1 MEGQQNNIQVS
12 GSQSSNSNV
21 SEKSVRP
28 RVPKFDPN
36 VYDMSVGSDD
46 GHETKPRKGQRGA
59 QARGARPGPSQK
71 GGAKRG
77 RPAGGSKSVNTRT
90 SENTNNS
97 VRNKNVSN
105 DSDSENEIDKI
116 DEQLECLEEKMNVEK
131 NRNEWT
137 AENIYTVIE
146 SLFQVLPIEAI
157 NGLKSM
163 AIENKETQRF
173 TWLNNCVASINPER
187 FTEAREAATINSGTR
202 TNASEN
208 EAVTDVQ
215 REEVATS
222 NITRENV
229 RHILHQETNIILET
243 LEDKK
248 RKKNLIVIGMEEG
261 YDDLESVKVMLHQLG
276 CDQVIRD
283 IVGYPTRLGT
293 AKWGR
298 RRPIKIEL
306 RTERAV
312 DYVIENKKWLK
323 QTRDFF
329 RVYINRD
336 LNRQDRMKERDD
348 RLRNRG
354 SGNSSAEDALP
365 GGRGPT
371 ADETQNPQGT
381 NELRERNNQPQNRE
395 NNSQRRDRNTATP
408 TANQQPRREM
418 REDANSGG
426 GGGVEGEEG
435 VRNST
440 NSPRANVGEEEKENV
455 GNGEGGVVPGLVNS
469 FLNSLNTLTTAAEG
483 AVALALTPRK
493 EKRATDNTVEETG
506 AEGSQNGNNSGNRA
520 EGGEAWKE

>member
-1 MEGQQNNIQVS
+1 MESQQNNVQVS

-21 SEKSVRP
+21 SVRSRRP
-28 RVPKFDPN
+28 PAPKFNTDMF
-36 VYDMSVGSDD
+36 DMSVDSDD

-59 QARGARPGPSQK
+59 QARGARSGPSQK

-248 RKKNLIVIGMEEG
+248 ERK
-261 YDDLESVKVMLHQLG
+261 
-276 CDQVIRD
+276 
-283 IVGYPTRLGT
+283 T
-293 AKWGR
+293 
-298 RRPIKIEL
+298 
-306 RTERAV
+306 
-312 DYVIENKKWLK
+312 
-323 QTRDFF
+323 
-329 RVYINRD
+329 
-336 LNRQDRMKERDD
+336 
-348 RLRNRG
+348 
-354 SGNSSAEDALP
+354 
-365 GGRGPT
+365 
-371 ADETQNPQGT
+371 
-381 NELRERNNQPQNRE
+381 
-395 NNSQRRDRNTATP
+395 
-408 TANQQPRREM
+408 
-418 REDANSGG
+418 
-426 GGGVEGEEG
+426 
-435 VRNST
+435 
-440 NSPRANVGEEEKENV
+440 
-455 GNGEGGVVPGLVNS
+455 
-469 FLNSLNTLTTAAEG
+469 
-483 AVALALTPRK
+483 
-493 EKRATDNTVEETG
+493 
-506 AEGSQNGNNSGNRA
+506 
-520 EGGEAWKE
+520 